1 MTTKFIGLKDFRQNL
16 STYTKE
22 AKLKNVRYIIL
33 KKNIPVLEVK
43 PLDEKEITL
52 EKLAAEVTGARKQLK
67 KGKSYT
73 QQEILKEF
81 GLD

>member
-16 STYTKE
+16 ATYTKE
-22 AKLKNVRYIIL
+22 AKLKNIRYIIL
-33 KKNIPVLEVK
+33 KKNIPVLEIKSV
-43 PLDEKEITL
+43 DEKEFTL
-52 EKLAAEVTGARKQLK
+52 EKLAAEVIEARKQIK

-81 GLD
+81 GLN